1 MNAARLSSVGRRRPQ
16 RGLLRE
22 AIGDRKLLI
31 APGVWDGLSARVVR
45 AAGFGAVYLSGGSV
59 ARSIGVPDLGL
70 LTMSEMLGRLREV
83 VDSVDCPIIA
93 DADTGYGGTLNVA
106 RTVRE
111 YERMGVAALHL
122 EDQAIPK
129 RCGHYDEKALV
140 DPSTM
145 VARIQA
151 ALDAR
156 SDPALVLIARTDA
169 RASEGL
175 EAAIGRARR
184 YAEAGADMLFVEG
197 PQSEQE
203 VAAIAHALSIPLVLN
218 ASPGG
223 RGPRVSAAR
232 AEELGYALM
241 IVPSDLQRAAIFAM
255 QRAADTLLSEGST
268 DSLADRMV
276 SPAERDEIVGLDSYL
291 ALERRYGA

>member
-1 MNAARLSSVGRRRPQ
+1 MAR
-16 RGLLRE
+16 RE
-22 AIGDRKLLI
+22 ARCDVHRQRDELRAAIRAPQLLI
-31 APGVWDGLSARVVR
+31 APGVWDGLSARVAQ
-45 AAGFGAVYLSGGSV
+45 AAGFEVVYVSGGSV
-59 ARSIGVPDLGL
+59 ARSAGLPDLGL
-70 LTMSEMLGRLREV
+70 LTMSEMVARIREV
-83 VDSVDCPIIA
+83 VESVDRPVIA

-129 RCGHYDEKALV
+129 RCGHYDDKALV
-140 DPSTM
+140 DVPTM

-156 SDPALVLIARTDA
+156 SDPALVVIARTDA
-169 RASEGL
+169 RAAEGL
-175 EAAIGRARR
+175 ESAINRARR
-184 YAEAGADMLFVEG
+184 YAAAGADMLFIEG

-203 VAAIAHALSIPLVLN
+203 VAVIAERLEAPLVLN
-218 ASPGG
+218 MSPGG
-223 RGPRVSAAR
+223 RSPHVTATR

-255 QRAADTLLSEGST
+255 QRAAETLLQEGST
-268 DSLADRMV
+268 DSFADRMA
-276 SPAERDEIVGLDSYL
+276 SPAQRDLIVDLGSYVE
-291 ALERRYGA
+291 LEKRYGA